1 MFFLKINCDLKYNFS
16 ALLHKITSVQMLP
29 TIQMIEED
37 GEKILVLTGP
47 ELLKV
52 LEEHVTSLLKACP
65 GHQLLVPDFLAA
77 YMRHHGHSLSLQDY
91 GVASVV
97 QLIKL
102 IPTVAQ
108 VSIVICKII
117 TLCGSSVHTVFK

>member
-1 MFFLKINCDLKYNFS
+1 
-16 ALLHKITSVQMLP
+16 
-29 TIQMIEED
+29 MIEED

-52 LEEHVTSLLKACP
+52 LEEHVTSLLKSCP
-65 GHQLLVPDFLAA
+65 QHTLLVPDFLAA

-91 GVASVV
+91 GVSSVV

-102 IPTVAQ
+102 IPSVAQ
-108 VSIVICKII
+108 VRS
-117 TLCGSSVHTVFK
+117 